1 MDIPQL
7 RHSGASKS
15 NAWQGEHSRSGKLV
29 GKVTMNLIQTIVW
42 ARAITPRDQI
52 LILRMLDTH
61 GTQPFDAD
69 INNLAEMMSLPKSS
83 IYECIK
89 RLKSIDWLETEPV
102 YLDGTY
108 RSLKKRSKTRYRV
121 KLEIKKEAD
130 RSPPEF

>member
-1 MDIPQL
+1 
-7 RHSGASKS
+7 
-15 NAWQGEHSRSGKLV
+15 
-29 GKVTMNLIQTIVW
+29 MNLIQTIVW

-69 INNLAEMMSLPKSS
+69 INDLAEMMSLPKSS